1 MKKVGIIGAGVAGI
15 TAAAILAKAG
25 YNVEVFEKN
34 NQAGGRARV
43 FKDSGFTFDMGPS
56 WYWMPEVFESFFE
69 NFGKKTKDYYSL
81 KRLDPSYKVFY
92 NNDTIPIP
100 ATLDQVLQLF
110 EFLEE
115 GSSSTVKQFLKKAE
129 TKYTTSMAHYINKP
143 SHSITEFLDLKILT
157 SFLKL
162 SLFSSIRSEIKKVT
176 NNPKIRQILEFP
188 ILFLGATPDNTPAL
202 YSMMNHVDTNLGT
215 WYPMGGMGEMIKA
228 MVTVAEEQ
236 GVRFRYNTEIEKVEI
251 KNRKIISLKTDSHS
265 FDIDNVVCGMDY
277 HFFEQSV
284 LNKEDRM
291 YDEKYWDNRTMSPS
305 VLLFY
310 LGVDTIL
317 PNLEHHNLF
326 FDADFEKHIGEIYSD
341 PKWPT
346 DPLFYVCAPSKT
358 DETVAPKGMENI
370 FILIPIANDLKQND
384 ELIENYFEIIC
395 QRLMKKTGVDI
406 SKHLVVKRSYSVKEF
421 KEDYHA
427 FKGNAY
433 GLANTLMQTAI
444 FKPKM
449 KSNKIDNLFYTG
461 QLTVPGPGMPPS
473 IISGQI
479 VANEIIHS

>member
-1 MKKVGIIGAGVAGI
+1 
-15 TAAAILAKAG
+15 
-25 YNVEVFEKN
+25 
-34 NQAGGRARV
+34 
-43 FKDSGFTFDMGPS
+43 
-56 WYWMPEVFESFFE
+56 
-69 NFGKKTKDYYSL
+69 
-81 KRLDPSYKVFY
+81 
-92 NNDTIPIP
+92 
-100 ATLDQVLQLF
+100 
-110 EFLEE
+110 
-115 GSSSTVKQFLKKAE
+115 
-129 TKYTTSMAHYINKP
+129 
-143 SHSITEFLDLKILT
+143 
-157 SFLKL
+157 
-162 SLFSSIRSEIKKVT
+162 
-176 NNPKIRQILEFP
+176 
-188 ILFLGATPDNTPAL
+188 
-202 YSMMNHVDTNLGT
+202 MMNHVDTNLGT

>member
-15 TAAAILAKAG
+15 TAAATLAKAG
-25 YNVEVFEKN
+25 YEVEVFEKN
-34 NQAGGRARV
+34 EQAGGRARV
-43 FKDSGFTFDMGPS
+43 FKESGFTFDMGPS

-69 NFGKKTKDYYSL
+69 NFGKSSKDFYLL
-81 KRLDPSYKVFY
+81 KRLDPSYKVFFS
-92 NNDTIPIP
+92 NDGISIP
-100 ATLDQVLQLF
+100 ATSDQVLPLF
-110 EFLEE
+110 ESIEIGSAKKIKKFLA
-115 GSSSTVKQFLKKAE
+115 KAE
-129 TKYTTSMAHYINKP
+129 TKYTTAMAHYINKP
-143 SHSITEFLDLKILT
+143 SHSISEFIDLKILT

-162 SLFSSIRSEIKKVT
+162 SLFSSIRSEIKEVT

-188 ILFLGATPDNTPAL
+188 ILFLGATPDDTPAL

-228 MVTVAEEQ
+228 MVKVAEEQ
-236 GVRFRYNTEIEKVEI
+236 GVKFHFNSAIEKV
-251 KNRKIISLKTDSHS
+251 N
-265 FDIDNVVCGMDY
+265 IDNKKITSIQSKFKSFEVDSVVCGMDY

-284 LNKEDRM
+284 LEKEYRM
-291 YDEKYWDNRTMSPS
+291 YDELYWNNRTMSPS

-310 LGVDTIL
+310 LGIDTKV

-326 FDADFEKHIGEIYSD
+326 FDADFEKHINEIYSN
-341 PKWPT
+341 PQWPT

-358 DETVAPKGMENI
+358 DDAIAPIGMENV
-370 FILIPIANDLKQND
+370 FVLIPIANDLEQNE
-384 ELIENYFEIIC
+384 ELVESYFQIVCDRIM
-395 QRLMKKTGVDI
+395 RKTGVDI
-406 SKHLVVKRSYSVKEF
+406 SKHIVVKRSYSVKEF
-421 KEDYHA
+421 KEDYNA

-449 KSNKIDNLFYTG
+449 KSTKVDNLFYSG

-473 IISGQI
+473 ILSGQI